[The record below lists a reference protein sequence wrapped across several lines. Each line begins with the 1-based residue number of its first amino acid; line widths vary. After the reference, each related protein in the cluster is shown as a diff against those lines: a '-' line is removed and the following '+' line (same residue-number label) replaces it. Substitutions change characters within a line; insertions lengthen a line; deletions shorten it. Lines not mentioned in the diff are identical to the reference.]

1 MQFLVTSSNKFSDS
15 TVKFP
20 VGQHVHE
27 ESSWSPSIIL
37 GSDADPISIITFQ
50 FDSRNSNPYVFRNN
64 LRPQNFTRFDD
75 ENQNTIAEI
84 EAISLGR
91 DQNAMAGTKMPRPNK

>member
-1 MQFLVTSSNKFSDS
+1 MLIQ
-15 TVKFP
+15 FP
-20 VGQHVHE
+20 V
-27 ESSWSPSIIL
+27 SLS
-37 GSDADPISIITFQ
+37 GSKVENPK
-50 FDSRNSNPYVFRNN
+50 PYVFRNN